1 VTRDFP
7 QVLERYRSEIEA
19 ELKSLIDMTS
29 SLFYLMGY
37 HLGWVDQRGQPRSG
51 PGGKLLRPTF
61 CLLACE
67 AVGGSWRW
75 ALPAAAAVELVHNFS
90 LIHDDIEDESP
101 QRRGRPTVWQIWGQP
116 LAINAGD
123 AMHALGRLALLR
135 LEERGV
141 RPEKVLQA
149 ARLLDESC
157 LRLCEGQHLDLCY
170 QNRLDIEVN
179 DYLKM
184 ISGKTA
190 TLFECSLKLGALLGA
205 DDRELVACLGYFGHN
220 LGLAFQIRD
229 DILGIWGQEKISGKS
244 SVGDI
249 QKMKK
254 TLPIVYGLA
263 KDKELSM
270 IYQKQALDGNDVV
283 SVLRI
288 LEKVGAQAYAQDMA
302 QRYDDEALSAL
313 QSVSMP
319 SHAKEELEGIADFI
333 LKRSY

>member
-1 VTRDFP
+1 MDLP
-7 QVLERYRSEIEA
+7 QVLERYRSEIQA
-19 ELKSLIDMTS
+19 ELKSLIDLNS
-29 SLFYLMGY
+29 PLFPLMGY

-51 PGGKLLRPTF
+51 SGGKMLRSTL

-67 AVGGSWRW
+67 AVGGGWRG

-90 LIHDDIEDESP
+90 LIHDDIEDRSP
-101 QRRGRPTVWQIWGQP
+101 QRRGHPTLWHLWGQP

-123 AMHALGRLALLR
+123 AMYALSRLALLR

-141 RPEKVLQA
+141 QPEKVLQA

-170 QNRLDIEVN
+170 QNRLDIGID

-190 TLFECSLKLGALLGA
+190 TLFQCSLKLGALLGA
-205 DDRELVACLGYFGHN
+205 DDQELVECLGHFGHN

-229 DILGIWGQEKISGKS
+229 DILGIWGQEKVSGKS
-244 SVGDI
+244 SVSDI
-249 QKMKK
+249 QEMKK
-254 TLPIVYGLA
+254 TLPIIYGLA

-270 IYQKQALDGNDVV
+270 IYRKEALDGDDLV
-283 SVLRI
+283 SVPSI
-288 LEKVGAQAYAQDMA
+288 LERVGAQAYAQDVA
-302 QRYDDEALSAL
+302 QRYYDEALSAL
-313 QSVSMP
+313 QSASIP
-319 SHAKEELEGIADFI
+319 SPAKEDFEAIADFV
-333 LKRSY
+333 LKRGY

>member
-1 VTRDFP
+1 MDPP
-7 QVLERYRSEIEA
+7 QLLERYRSEIQA
-19 ELKSLIDMTS
+19 EMKSLIDLTS
-29 SLFYLMGY
+29 PLFPLMGY

-51 PGGKLLRPTF
+51 YGGKMLRSTL

-67 AVGGSWRW
+67 AVGGSWRR

-90 LIHDDIEDESP
+90 LIHDDIEDGSP
-101 QRRGRPTVWQIWGQP
+101 QRRGHPTLWHLWGQP

-123 AMHALGRLALLR
+123 AMHTLSHLALLR

-141 RPEKVLQA
+141 QPEKVLLA
-149 ARLLDESC
+149 VRLLDESC

-190 TLFECSLKLGALLGA
+190 TLFQCSLKLGALLGA
-205 DDRELVACLGYFGHN
+205 DDRELVECLGRFGHN

-229 DILGIWGQEKISGKS
+229 DIIGIWGQEKVSGKS
-244 SVGDI
+244 SVSDI
-249 QKMKK
+249 QEMKK
-254 TLPIVYGLA
+254 TLPIIYGLA

-270 IYQKQALDGNDVV
+270 IYRKEALDGDDLV
-283 SVLRI
+283 SVPRI
-288 LEKVGAQAYAQDMA
+288 LGRVGAQAYAQDVA
-302 QRYDDEALSAL
+302 QRYYDEALSEL
-313 QSVSMP
+313 QSASIP
-319 SHAKEELEGIADFI
+319 SPAKEEFEMIADFI
-333 LKRSY
+333 LKRGY